1 MTEPVAIVAPS
12 RARVLAAYAIVYVI
26 WGSTYLAISLAIR
39 TLPPFLMAGARF
51 LVAGLILYAFTRAR
65 GAARP
70 TLSHWKAATIIGGF
84 LLLIGNGAVVWGEQ
98 YVPSGITAL
107 LIATVPLWMSL
118 LGWLGPER
126 RRPNVRIAVGLIV
139 GLLGIVV
146 LVGPGALVGE
156 GGTVDLVG
164 SGVIILGALSWA
176 IGSLYARTAVTPPS
190 PGLGTAMQ
198 MVAGGL
204 LLVAL
209 GLGTGEGHGLDPAT
223 MSMTSVSALLY
234 LIIFGSL
241 IGFSAYIWLLRVEPP
256 TRVSTYA
263 YVNPVVAVALGWLI
277 AGEPLS
283 PRTLLAAAI
292 IVGAV
297 VLIVSAPRAVARG
310 EIALPPSV
318 ATAVPRRRRDTAG
331 V

>member
-1 MTEPVAIVAPS
+1 MTDAITTGAPPRS
-12 RARVLAAYAIVYVI
+12 RVLAAYAIVYVI
-26 WGSTYLAISLAIR
+26 WGSTYLAISLAIT

-51 LVAGLILYAFTRAR
+51 LVAGLILYVWTRAR

-70 TLSHWKAATIIGGF
+70 TIAHWKAATIIGAF
-84 LLLIGNGAVVWGEQ
+84 LLLIGNGAVVWAEQ
-98 YVPSGITAL
+98 FVPSGITAL

-126 RRPNVRIAVGLIV
+126 RRPNLRIAVGLLI
-139 GLLGIVV
+139 GLLGIIV
-146 LVGPGALVGE
+146 LVGPGALLGQS
-156 GGTVDLVG
+156 GTVDLVG

-176 IGSLYARTAVTPPS
+176 VGSLYARRAVTPPS
-190 PGLGTAMQ
+190 PQLGTAMQ
-198 MVAGGL
+198 MFAGGL
-204 LLVAL
+204 LLVVL
-209 GLGTGEGHGLDPAT
+209 GLVTGEGRGLDPSA
-223 MSMTSVSALLY
+223 MSATSVSALLY
-234 LIIFGSL
+234 LIVFGSL

-277 AGEPLS
+277 ASEPLS
-283 PRTLLAAAI
+283 AQTLLAAAI

-310 EIALPPSV
+310 DIALPPSV
-318 ATAVPRRRRDTAG
+318 AVVAPRRRRDVAG